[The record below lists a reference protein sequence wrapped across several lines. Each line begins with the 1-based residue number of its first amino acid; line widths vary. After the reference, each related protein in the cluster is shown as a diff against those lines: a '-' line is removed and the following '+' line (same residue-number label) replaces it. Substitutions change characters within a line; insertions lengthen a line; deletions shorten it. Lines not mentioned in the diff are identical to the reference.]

1 MNSPIPLRYSSA
13 LALALSL
20 VGASFAQTVTETRTT
35 ETTYSTTTESKSTKP
50 TIEPTRAASVT
61 PYATPGMSHVI
72 SAQGVGAGRAN
83 MQLRGNFY
91 KQDATVVG
99 APAEGSQITTVSG
112 GVALGLNE
120 YVDVF
125 GILNIYN
132 LRSSSSDGS
141 GFGSSILGAQVG
153 IPFSRDT
160 PIRVAVQAAGI
171 FGTAKSQLNTNGLDG
186 YNYLETRT
194 GNDFMVRV
202 VQSLLF
208 TNDAGVGFNVHLNE
222 GVISSLESGK
232 DISLITGAGVEVI
245 PLTSLIL
252 GLEANSR
259 TFLNAVDTKDPLWV
273 TPSVTW
279 RTPAFVNINIG
290 ADIALSKEREPAP
303 AIGVDRALE
312 PWRIFGGLTYSID
325 TKAGEKKEAQMR
337 AREAAAK
344 ARADSLERAAL
355 ARQANRADSRADSL
369 ARANAL
375 NSARSKAIADSLRM
389 KAYNDSVAAARA
401 LAEERSKRSEM
412 EKQLLST
419 GLLLLDA
426 VYFETGKTQ
435 ISINSEPYLSLIAKM
450 LTKYPKLQ
458 IEIGGHT
465 DNVGG
470 LNYNQNLSQGR
481 AAAVVSYMVKE
492 APDLQGRLTAK
503 GYAYSQPKADNK
515 TAAGRQLNRRTELKV
530 INKEALKEYNP

>member
-1 MNSPIPLRYSSA
+1 MNSPKTLRYTSA
-13 LALALSL
+13 LALAVSL
-20 VGASFAQTVTETRTT
+20 VGAPYAQTVTETRTT
-35 ETTYSTTTESKSTKP
+35 ETTYSTTDVKNTKT
-50 TIEPTRAASVT
+50 TIEPTRAAS
-61 PYATPGMSHVI
+61 ATPFGTAGMSHVI
-72 SAQGVGAGRAN
+72 SADGVGAGRAN

-91 KQDATVVG
+91 KQENSLAT
-99 APAEGSQITTVSG
+99 APAAGSQVTTVSG

-125 GILNIYN
+125 GVLNIYN
-132 LRSSSSDGS
+132 LRSSASDGS
-141 GFGSSILGAQVG
+141 GFGSSILGAQVN
-153 IPFSRDT
+153 IPFSRET

-171 FGTAKSQLNTNGLDG
+171 FGTAKSQINTNDLDG
-186 YNYLETRT
+186 YNYLETRN

-208 TNDAGVGFNVHLNE
+208 TNDAGVGFNVHFNE

-232 DISLITGAGVEVI
+232 DIALVTGAGAEFI
-245 PLTSLIL
+245 PLTSMIL
-252 GLEANSR
+252 GLEANWR
-259 TFLNAVDTKDPLWV
+259 TFLNDVQTTDPLWI

-279 RTPAFVNINIG
+279 RTPAFVNINLG
-290 ADIALSKEREPAP
+290 VDVSLSKDRPAAP
-303 AIGVDRALE
+303 AQALE
-312 PWRIFGGLTYSID
+312 PWRLFGGLTYSID
-325 TKAGEKKEAQMR
+325 TKAGEKKDAAYR

-375 NSARSKAIADSLRM
+375 NSARSKAMADSLRL

-481 AAAVVSYMVKE
+481 AAAVVNYMIKE
-492 APDLQGRLTAK
+492 APELQGRLTAR

>member
-1 MNSPIPLRYSSA
+1 MNSPKTLRYSSV
-13 LALALSL
+13 LAMAVSLA
-20 VGASFAQTVTETRTT
+20 GAPFAQTVTETRTT
-35 ETTYSTTTESKSTKP
+35 ETTYSTTEVKSTKP
-50 TIEPTRAASVT
+50 SIEPMRAASVT

-72 SAQGVGAGRAN
+72 SADNVGAGRAN
-83 MQLRGNFY
+83 MQLRANFY
-91 KQDATVVG
+91 QQDRTFVN
-99 APAEGSQITTVSG
+99 APPSGSQITTVSG

-120 YVDVF
+120 YVDLF
-125 GILNIYN
+125 GVLNIYN
-132 LRSSSSDGS
+132 IRQSSSDGS
-141 GFGSSILGAQVG
+141 GFGTSVLGAQVG

-160 PIRVAVQAAGI
+160 PLRVAVQAAGL
-171 FGTAKSQLNTNGLDG
+171 FGTATNQINDNELDG

-194 GNDFMVRV
+194 DHDFMVRV
-202 VQSLLF
+202 VQSLLM
-208 TNDAGVGFNVHLNE
+208 TNDRGVGFNVHLNE

-232 DISLITGAGVEVI
+232 DIALLLGGGVEVI
-245 PLTSLIL
+245 PIVSLIL

-259 TFLNAVDTKDPLWV
+259 TFLNDIGPVDPLWV

-279 RTPAFVNINIG
+279 RTPAFVNINLG
-290 ADIALSKEREPAP
+290 ADISLSAERDGNPA
-303 AIGVDRALE
+303 RALE

-325 TKAGEKKEAQMR
+325 TKAAQKRDAAYR

-369 ARANAL
+369 ARANAM

-401 LAEERSKRSEM
+401 LQDERNKRSEM

-470 LNYNQNLSQGR
+470 LSYNQNLSQGR
-481 AAAVVSYMVKE
+481 AAAVVNYMIKE
-492 APDLQGRLTAK
+492 APELQGRLTAR